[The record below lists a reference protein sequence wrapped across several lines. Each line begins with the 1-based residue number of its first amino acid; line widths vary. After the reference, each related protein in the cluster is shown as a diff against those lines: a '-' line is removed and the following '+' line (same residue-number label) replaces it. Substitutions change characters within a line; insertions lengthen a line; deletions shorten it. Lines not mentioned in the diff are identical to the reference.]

1 MAQVLVRDIPPEVV
15 ERLKKR
21 AADRGRSLQMELK
34 QLLLDAAGTDLG
46 RARRLARKLRKRLL
60 GRAHSDS
67 ARLVARDRRR

>member
-34 QLLLDAAGTDLG
+34 QLLLDAAGTDLE
-46 RARRLARKLRKRLL
+46 RARRLARKLRKQLL

-67 ARLVARDRRR
+67 ARLVAQDRKR